1 MNMATITGG
10 SVGFEQSRKL
20 AEYENRKATITFN
33 VSAVDGEDASTVLD
47 AAFLLAQ
54 NKVFTAL
61 GLKPV
66 AVPASV
72 SGEALPTK
80 DTHDAAGI
88 KEANAGKLEGDKK
101 KPGRPPKVA
110 PVAEVKVDDVDFP
123 DIPDDLKKDKPQ
135 ISTGEER
142 KDPADDEWG
151 AEVAAVTD
159 LELTSKINHKNG
171 ELRKVHGD
179 AAAPKIRQL
188 IGKYVTPPKQAR
200 DIPAEARAKFIEDL
214 AALA

>member
-1 MNMATITGG
+1 MTKVTGGTITYGRTVNLGDYNSKKAEATIGFSTEDGG
-10 SVGFEQSRKL
+10 SADEAG
-20 AEYENRKATITFN
+20 A
-33 VSAVDGEDASTVLD
+33 
-47 AAFLLAQ
+47 
-54 NKVFTAL
+54 
-61 GLKPV
+61 V
-66 AVPASV
+66 AVAKVNELLGITKPATSAKADTV
-72 SGEALPTK
+72 QLPAK
-80 DTHDAAGI
+80 ETHDAAGI
-88 KEANAGKLEGDKK
+88 KEANAGKLGGDKK

-110 PVAEVKVDDVDFP
+110 PVAEAKADDVDFP